1 METMTPKLILVPTDF
16 SAPAAHALRYAAALG
31 ARFGAHLLV
40 VYADTFIPPVDF
52 TISAAG
58 AFDLPRERLIETAR
72 EQLQTFAE
80 TNIGASMPYDVSVAV
95 ANPADAI
102 IAQARESG
110 ANLIVMGTHGRS
122 GLRRLLFGS
131 VTEAVMRVA
140 SVPVIAVH
148 ETTPEAALVNLIV
161 GNRSTPEGRA
171 AVDYAGVLANADNE
185 GLVEVPEGADPIET
199 AHRVGADLIALGISS
214 ERHHEER
221 VVQHSDCAVLVVNSL
236 TARALNARELATERR
251 AERPPLASTIS

>member
-1 METMTPKLILVPTDF
+1 METLTPKLILVPTDF

-58 AFDLPRERLIETAR
+58 AFDLPREVLIDTAR
-72 EQLQTFAE
+72 EHLQAFAE
-80 TNIGASMPYDVSVAV
+80 TNIGASMPYDVSVVV
-95 ANPADAI
+95 ANPIDAI
-102 IAQARESG
+102 VAEVRESG

-140 SVPVIAVH
+140 PVPVIAVH
-148 ETTPEAALVNLIV
+148 EATPEAALVNLV
-161 GNRSTPEGRA
+161 AGNRSTPEGRA
-171 AVDYAGVLANADNE
+171 AADYAGMLADA
-185 GLVEVPEGADPIET
+185 GKGRFVEVPDGADPIEM
-199 AHRVGADLIALGISS
+199 ARGVGADLIALGMSS
-214 ERHHEER
+214 EHRHEQR
-221 VVQHSDCAVLVVNSL
+221 VVQHSSCAVLVVNRL
-236 TARALNARELATERR
+236 TVSATERR
-251 AERPPLASTIS
+251 AERPPLALTTS

>member
-1 METMTPKLILVPTDF
+1 METVTPKLILVPTDF

-40 VYADTFIPPVDF
+40 IYADTFLPPVDF

-58 AFDLPRERLIETAR
+58 TFDVPREELIETAHA
-72 EQLQTFAE
+72 QLQAFAGK
-80 TNIGASMPYDVSVAV
+80 NISASTPYDVNVVVAGPIEAIV
-95 ANPADAI
+95 AEAC
-102 IAQARESG
+102 QWG

-131 VTEAVMRVA
+131 VTEAVMRLA

-148 ETTPEAALVNLIV
+148 EATPEAAPMNVIA
-161 GNRSTPEGRA
+161 GTRSTPEARA
-171 AVDYAGVLANADNE
+171 AVHYAGLLADVDNARF
-185 GLVEVPEGADPIET
+185 VEVPVGGDLILT
-199 AHRVGADLIALGISS
+199 ARNEGADLIALGLSS

-221 VVQHSDCAVLVVNSL
+221 IVQHSNCAVLIVNSFA
-236 TARALNARELATERR
+236 ARALNVRELAVP
-251 AERPPLASTIS
+251 A